1 VQRTQHNW
9 PGVASQVFI
18 ALSIA
23 ALAVIAAL
31 VFLVGKSSRETK
43 LTPLAALAFAL
54 VVGGIAFGGDRVV
67 GYSLMGIG
75 VLLAVVDM
83 LRKSRSE

>member
-1 VQRTQHNW
+1 MN
-9 PGVASQVFI
+9 ASQIFI

-23 ALAVIAAL
+23 VLAVIAAL
-31 VFLVGKSSRETK
+31 VFLIGRSGRETR
-43 LTPLAALAFAL
+43 LTPLAALAFAF

-75 VLLAVVDM
+75 VLLAVVDI